1 LFKFLFDRVEL
12 MKVSHKVVLCASV
25 VVVLAFS
32 MYSWLQYTS
41 LRAALLEK
49 TTTSTQESS
58 KALALQVDNWLKNK
72 MDLIESISQTV
83 DVDFSAETIQ
93 KAFDLPI
100 YQKEFLL
107 LFGGLDIGG
116 PRFTNDPNWN
126 PPGWDARKR
135 PWYDMGK
142 KHKQAVLTEPYVS
155 TEGDI
160 LISVIADFSDHGQ
173 FKGAFGGDLSLKT
186 VSDAVNTL
194 NFNNT
199 GYAFLLNKSG
209 KIISHPNADL
219 NGKSVADL
227 LQGGVPSMSNDLLPN
242 TLADGT
248 PVYVSFSPLP
258 NLYGADWYIGVVLDE
273 AKLFADVRS
282 FGWVAFWSTLVAG
295 LLVSIVLYLVVT
307 RLLQPLRALRE
318 SLQEI
323 NSGEGDL
330 TKRLAIT
337 SNDEFGDVSSEFNQ
351 FIDYLQ
357 RLISE
362 VKGRSLRVR
371 ENTDK
376 TAASSARSSSE
387 LYTQLNELDQLATAM
402 HEMSATAHDVA
413 DNAQTAASRANQADI
428 AAKEGEAVVERTTA
442 SIAQLTDKMGGVV
455 TTINDLV
462 AYSNN
467 IESILTVITDI
478 ADQTNLL
485 ALNAA
490 IEAARAGE
498 QGRGFAVVADEV
510 RTLASKTQES
520 TEQIQK
526 MIQQLQTGV
535 RGAEKVILES
545 RESANETQSIANQ
558 AKASLE
564 AIRTSINEIN
574 DMTVQIAAAAEEQ
587 SATSNEI
594 NRNTTNI
601 RDISQSVSDAAT
613 EQSTLCETMVDITVE
628 QAKSLDK
635 FKV

>member
-1 LFKFLFDRVEL
+1 
-12 MKVSHKVVLCASV
+12 MKVSHKVVLCASIV
-25 VVVLAFS
+25 VILAFS
-32 MYSWLQYTS
+32 MYSWLQYSS
-41 LRAALLEK
+41 LRSALFEK

-58 KALALQVDNWLKNK
+58 KALALQVNNWLKGK
-72 MDLIESISQTV
+72 MDLIEVISQTV
-83 DVDFSAETIQ
+83 DADFSMDSIQ
-93 KAFDLPI
+93 KAFDAPI
-100 YQKEFLL
+100 YKNEFIL
-107 LFGGLDIGG
+107 LFGGLDTNGTRI
-116 PRFTNDPNWN
+116 TNDPNWN

-135 PWYDMGK
+135 PWYSLAQQ
-142 KHKQAVLTEPYVS
+142 HKQTVLTDPYPDSV
-155 TEGDI
+155 TGEI
-160 LISVIADFSDHGQ
+160 LISAVTAFRDKGV
-173 FKGAFGGDLSLKT
+173 FKGSFGGDLSLKA
-186 VSDAVNTL
+186 VSDAVNAL

-199 GYAFLLNKSG
+199 GYAFLLDKSG

-219 NGKSVADL
+219 NGKSVSNL
-227 LQGGVPSMSNDLLPN
+227 LQGGVPELSKDLVEKQ
-242 TLADGT
+242 LADGT

-258 NLYGADWYIGVVLDE
+258 NLYGSDWYIGVVLDE
-273 AKLFADVRS
+273 DKLFASVRE
-282 FGWVAFWSTLVAG
+282 FGWVAFWGTLIAA
-295 LLVSIVLYLVVT
+295 LLVSIVLYFVVT
-307 RLLQPLRALRE
+307 GLLQPLRALHE
-318 SLQEI
+318 SLKDI
-323 NSGEGDL
+323 NGGEGDL

-337 SNDEFGDVSSEFNQ
+337 SDDEFGHVSSEFNK

-357 RLISE
+357 RLIGE
-362 VKGRSLRVR
+362 VKSQSRHIR

-376 TAASSARSSSE
+376 TAVSSVESSKQ

-413 DNAQTAASRANQADI
+413 DNAQTAASRANQADA
-428 AAKEGEAVVERTTA
+428 AAKEGEVIVDRTTT
-442 SIAQLTDKMGGVV
+442 SIAELTHKMGDVV

-462 AYSNN
+462 KYSDN

-520 TEQIQK
+520 TEQIKK

-545 RESANETQSIANQ
+545 RENANSTQKIADQ
-558 AKASLE
+558 AKLSLE
-564 AIRTSINEIN
+564 AIRISINEIN

-601 RDISQSVSDAAT
+601 RDISQSVSDAAQG
-613 EQSTLCETMVDITVE
+613 QSVLCETMVEITVE
-628 QAKSLDK
+628 QARSLDK

>member
-1 LFKFLFDRVEL
+1 

-32 MYSWLQYTS
+32 MYSWLQYSS
-41 LRAALLEK
+41 LRAALFEK
-49 TTTSTQESS
+49 TMTSTQESS

-72 MDLIESISQTV
+72 MDLIESISQTI
-83 DVDFSAETIQ
+83 DADFSPETIQ

-107 LFGGLDIGG
+107 LFGGLESGG

-142 KHKQAVLTEPYVS
+142 THKQAVLTEPYVS
-155 TEGDI
+155 TEGGI
-160 LISVIADFSDHGQ
+160 LISVIADFSDRGQ

-194 NFNNT
+194 NFNET

-227 LQGGVPSMSNDLLPN
+227 LQGGVPTLSNGLLPN

-248 PVYVSFSPLP
+248 SVYVSFSPLP

-282 FGWVAFWSTLVAG
+282 FGWIAFWSTLIAG
-295 LLVSIVLYLVVT
+295 LLVSVILYLVVT
-307 RLLQPLRALRE
+307 RLLEPLRALRE

-323 NSGEGDL
+323 NGGEGDL
-330 TKRLAIT
+330 TKRLDII
-337 SNDEFGDVSSEFNQ
+337 SNDEFGAVSSEFNK
-351 FIDYLQ
+351 FVDYLQ
-357 RLISE
+357 QMIRE

-402 HEMSATAHDVA
+402 HQMSATAHDVA
-413 DNAQTAASRANQADI
+413 DNAQTAASRANQADV
-428 AAKEGEAVVERTTA
+428 AAKEGSGVVERTTA

-455 TTINDLV
+455 TTINELV
-462 AYSNN
+462 VYSNN

-526 MIQQLQTGV
+526 MIQQLQSGV

-545 RESANETQSIANQ
+545 RESANATQQIANQ

-564 AIRTSINEIN
+564 AIRASINEIN
-574 DMTVQIAAAAEEQ
+574 EMTVQIAAAAEEQ

-613 EQSTLCETMVDITVE
+613 EQYALCETMVEITIE

-635 FKV
+635 FRV

>member
-1 LFKFLFDRVEL
+1 

-41 LRAALLEK
+41 LRAALFEK
-49 TTTSTQESS
+49 TKTSTQESS

-83 DVDFSAETIQ
+83 DADFSPETIQ
-93 KAFDLPI
+93 NAFDLPI

-107 LFGGLDIGG
+107 LFGGLESGG
-116 PRFTNDPNWN
+116 PRFTNDQNWN

-142 KHKQAVLTEPYVS
+142 NQKQAVLTEPYVS

-160 LISVIADFSDHGQ
+160 LISVIADFSDRGQ

-194 NFNNT
+194 NFNET

-227 LQGGVPSMSNDLLPN
+227 LQGGVPTLSNDLLPN

-248 PVYVSFSPLP
+248 SVYVSFSPLP

-282 FGWVAFWSTLVAG
+282 FGWIALWSTLIAG
-295 LLVSIVLYLVVT
+295 LLVSIILYVVVT
-307 RLLQPLRALRE
+307 RLLEPLRALRE

-323 NSGEGDL
+323 NGGEGDL
-330 TKRLAIT
+330 TKRLDII
-337 SNDEFGDVSSEFNQ
+337 SNDEFGAVSSEFNK
-351 FIDYLQ
+351 FVDYLQ
-357 RLISE
+357 QMIRE

-402 HEMSATAHDVA
+402 HQMSATAHDVA
-413 DNAQTAASRANQADI
+413 DNAQTAASRANHADA
-428 AAKEGEAVVERTTA
+428 AAKEGSLVVERTTA

-455 TTINDLV
+455 TTINELV
-462 AYSNN
+462 VYSNN

-526 MIQQLQTGV
+526 MIQQLQNGV

-545 RESANETQSIANQ
+545 RESANDTQHIANQ

-574 DMTVQIAAAAEEQ
+574 EMTVQIAAAAEEQ

-613 EQSTLCETMVDITVE
+613 EQYALCETMVEITIE

>member
-1 LFKFLFDRVEL
+1 

-41 LRAALLEK
+41 LRTALFEK
-49 TTTSTQESS
+49 TKTSTQESS

-83 DVDFSAETIQ
+83 DADFSPETIQ
-93 KAFDLPI
+93 NAFDLPI

-107 LFGGLDIGG
+107 LFGGLESGG

-142 KHKQAVLTEPYVS
+142 NQKQAVLTEPYVS

-160 LISVIADFSDHGQ
+160 LISVIADFSDRGQ

-194 NFNNT
+194 NFNET

-227 LQGGVPSMSNDLLPN
+227 LQGGVPTLSNDLLPN

-248 PVYVSFSPLP
+248 SVYVSFSPLP

-282 FGWVAFWSTLVAG
+282 FGWIALWSTLIAG
-295 LLVSIVLYLVVT
+295 LLVSIILYVVVT
-307 RLLQPLRALRE
+307 RLLEPLRALRE

-323 NSGEGDL
+323 NGGEGDL
-330 TKRLAIT
+330 TKRLDII
-337 SNDEFGDVSSEFNQ
+337 SNDEFGAVSSEFNK
-351 FIDYLQ
+351 FVDYLQ
-357 RLISE
+357 QMIRE

-402 HEMSATAHDVA
+402 HQMSATAHDVA
-413 DNAQTAASRANQADI
+413 DNAQTAASRANHADA
-428 AAKEGEAVVERTTA
+428 AAKEGSLVVERTTA

-455 TTINDLV
+455 TTINELV
-462 AYSNN
+462 VYSNN

-526 MIQQLQTGV
+526 MIQQLQNGV

-545 RESANETQSIANQ
+545 RESANDTQHIANQ

-574 DMTVQIAAAAEEQ
+574 EMTVQIAAAAEEQ

-613 EQSTLCETMVDITVE
+613 EQYALCETMVEITIE

>member
-1 LFKFLFDRVEL
+1 
-12 MKVSHKVVLCASV
+12 MKVSHKVVLCASII
-25 VVVLAFS
+25 VVLALS
-32 MYSWLQYTS
+32 IYSWLQYSS
-41 LRAALLEK
+41 LRSALFEK

-58 KALALQVDNWLKNK
+58 KALALQVENWLKNK
-72 MDLIESISQTV
+72 MDLIDVISQKV
-83 DVDFSAETIQ
+83 DASFSKKTIQ
-93 KAFDLPI
+93 EAFDLPI
-100 YQKEFLL
+100 YQKEFIQ
-107 LFGGLDIGG
+107 LFGGLDVDGKPI
-116 PRFTNDPNWN
+116 TNDPNWN
-126 PPGWDARKR
+126 PVDWDARKR
-135 PWYDMGK
+135 PWYNFGK
-142 KHKQAVLTEPYVS
+142 DYKQAILTEPYMSV
-155 TEGDI
+155 EGEL
-160 LISVIADFSDHGQ
+160 LISVISGFRDRGE
-173 FKGAFGGDLSLKT
+173 FKGTFGGDISLKT
-186 VSDAVNTL
+186 VSESVNAL

-199 GYAFLLNKSG
+199 GYAFLLSKDG

-219 NGKSVADL
+219 NGKSVSSL
-227 LQGGVPSMSNDLLPN
+227 LQGGVPTLSTDLVEKQLTDN
-242 TLADGT
+242 T

-258 NLYGADWYIGVVLDE
+258 NLYGSDWYVGVVLDKD
-273 AKLFADVRS
+273 KLFASVRE
-282 FGWVAFWSTLVAG
+282 FGWVAFWGTLIAA
-295 LLVSIVLYLVVT
+295 LLVSIVLYFVVT
-307 RLLQPLRALRE
+307 GLLQPLRALHE
-318 SLQEI
+318 SLKDI
-323 NSGEGDL
+323 NGGEGDL

-337 SNDEFGDVSSEFNQ
+337 SDDEFGHVSGEFNK

-357 RLISE
+357 RLIGE
-362 VKGRSLRVR
+362 VKSQSRHIR

-376 TAASSARSSSE
+376 TAASSVESSKQ

-413 DNAQTAASRANQADI
+413 DNAQTAASRANQADV
-428 AAKEGEAVVERTTA
+428 AAKEGEVIVDRTTT
-442 SIAQLTDKMGGVV
+442 SIAELTHKMGDVV

-462 AYSNN
+462 KYSDN

-510 RTLASKTQES
+510 RNLASKTQES

-535 RGAEKVILES
+535 RGAEKAILES
-545 RESANETQSIANQ
+545 REGANTTQQIADK
-558 AKASLE
+558 AKQSLQ
-564 AIRTSINEIN
+564 AIRLSINEIN

-601 RDISQSVSDAAT
+601 RDISQSVSDAAQG
-613 EQSTLCETMVDITVE
+613 QSVLCETMVEITVE
-628 QAKSLDK
+628 QARSLDK